1 MHQNE
6 YLRIVGRYWQEKNH
20 VQSDSKKKI
29 RNKGFATGR

>member
-6 YLRIVGRYWQEKNH
+6 YLRIGIGKKKNH
-20 VQSDSKKKI
+20 VQSDSKNKI